1 MFTKSL
7 YLLCLLV
14 TLVQSGYIPWNDTT
28 LQTMDTID
36 LTDQSKHF
44 YQQYND
50 IVLKNR
56 NNVSYKYLK
65 QVFKDGNNRIYFQDT
80 GTYLVLNP
88 NSKPKPLSLIE
99 WDFNDKVEAEKL
111 SINFPLTPLLKQA
124 DKTSTGSVSSKF
136 SLGVSMSY
144 ESTVLLTLTLGV
156 TDYKLEFVRSKTDS
170 LGISTS
176 FSNTYKCKSKGDA
189 IAQYA
194 TVRYSR
200 YDNLKIREINYNKKK
215 SVFMEDDWE
224 YLSSNFNPKIQIYCS
239 S

>member
-1 MFTKSL
+1 MNTKSL
-7 YLLCLLV
+7 YLICLLV
-14 TLVQSGYIPWNDTT
+14 TLVKSVYIPWNDTT

-50 IVLKNR
+50 IIIKNR

-88 NSKPKPLSLIE
+88 NFKPKSLSLIE

-111 SINFPLTPLLKQA
+111 SINFPLTPLLKQS
-124 DKTSTGSVSSKF
+124 DKNSSGSVSSKF

-156 TDYKLEFVRSKTDS
+156 TDYKVEFVRSKTDS

-176 FSNTYKCKSKGDA
+176 FSNTYKCKSKGDV

-215 SVFMEDDWE
+215 SVFMEEDWQ
-224 YLSSNFNPKIQIYCS
+224 YLSSNFNPKIQVYCS